1 MKKTIS
7 LFLVIAMMCTALVI
21 PVGATSPEPDD
32 VSQPDME
39 QYFTLTSDGLISFDT
54 DAAAND
60 GISQDY
66 ILFVQNNVEFMN
78 ALVLNNGAYI
88 NSEFHAVVYP
98 NRPLTRSVN
107 GGVTE
112 TRYSWDG
119 ATLIYLNS
127 DDTKALIESLENGED
142 IVTFFT
148 DLFGPI
154 GHLFGD
160 IYSGLNTIT
169 IVQLEVANRGNTG
182 VVIKVKFNPD
192 TGGQDVTIWSQ

>member
-7 LFLVIAMMCTALVI
+7 LFLVIAMMCALVI

-107 GGVTE
+107 GGVTKTE
-112 TRYSWDG
+112 YSWDE

-127 DDTKALIESLENGED
+127 DDTNDVIANLRAGGSVSSAVGGIFGTIYGALNSL
-142 IVTFFT
+142 
-148 DLFGPI
+148 
-154 GHLFGD
+154 
-160 IYSGLNTIT
+160 TIA
-169 IVQLEVANRGNTG
+169 QLEAANRGNTG
-182 VVIKVKFNPD
+182 VVIKIKFNPD
-192 TGGQDVTIWSQ
+192 TGGQDVYIWSQ